1 MSNSKP
7 GTVKISRK
15 WVPRKQHF
23 ELHKNGS
30 LKFRGDYALSDGSPV
45 GSHRYYYEANLS
57 SETLEYARIQISSGH
72 LYLPGEIGYNKLE
85 NKSWLYHFLESGFNF
100 YVKKP
105 SKYIPI
111 GEIEKVKD
119 YGR

>member
-1 MSNSKP
+1 M
-7 GTVKISRK
+7 GC
-15 WVPRKQHF
+15 
-23 ELHKNGS
+23 G
-30 LKFRGDYALSDGSPV
+30 PV
-45 GSHRYYYEANLS
+45 GSIWDPQNP
-57 SETLEYARIQISSGH
+57 TLQLGGRWGAGDPPGSNMMKKFERIQISSGH